1 MEPITLKDP
10 LTGQVFIPKKISQ
23 KYASPE
29 NRIKHNNKKASILR
43 QERAFLDK
51 HIHKNHLIIKEIY
64 KEFPSYESITIVSA
78 GNFMRDH
85 KYHDIRKFGIEN
97 NLNDYEVEEYAK
109 RKDFELSSYF
119 TKLNEFYEFLA
130 IKSKDEQ

>member
-29 NRIKHNNKKASILR
+29 NRIKHNNKKASLLR

-64 KEFPSYESITIVSA
+64 KEGSDNLFDEMWLKGKGFRFDATNRQVQYKGKYEHCVY
-78 GNFMRDH
+78 NFMLIIIERMIKII
-85 KYHDIRKFGIEN
+85 KYD
-97 NLNDYEVEEYAK
+97 
-109 RKDFELSSYF
+109 
-119 TKLNEFYEFLA
+119 
-130 IKSKDEQ
+130 

>member
-29 NRIKHNNKKASILR
+29 NRIKHNNKKASMLR

-64 KEFPSYESITIVSA
+64 KEGSDNLFDEMWLKGKGFRFDATNRQVLHKGKYEHCIY
-78 GNFMRDH
+78 NFMLLV
-85 KYHDIRKFGIEN
+85 IEKTN
-97 NLNDYEVEEYAK
+97 K
-109 RKDFELSSYF
+109 
-119 TKLNEFYEFLA
+119 
-130 IKSKDEQ
+130 IKIIKI